1 MLADAVITPPHT
13 FSPPRAP
20 AAERSLSL
28 SAPWHRRA
36 VRTKTENRQLRFP
49 AFMKINNINS
59 SQTYTNTHTA
69 MYMVI
74 KLLISLCI
82 KRFYISVPG

>member
-1 MLADAVITPPHT
+1 M
-13 FSPPRAP
+13 
-20 AAERSLSL
+20 AEGKDRNKHL
-28 SAPWHRRA
+28 W
-36 VRTKTENRQLRFP
+36 FP

-59 SQTYTNTHTA
+59 SQTRTYTHVAIYT
-69 MYMVI
+69 VI